1 MCILFFNVCSVLTK
15 KVMEN
20 TPFNLKYSLYSGHS
34 WTDMKLMSLGFL
46 AQKMVKVCSNTQAQ
60 GSVLIDT

>member
-1 MCILFFNVCSVLTK
+1 MCILFFNLCSVLIK

-34 WTDMKLMSLGFL
+34 WANMKLMSIGFL
-46 AQKMVKVCSNTQAQ
+46 VQKMVEVYSNTQA
-60 GSVLIDT
+60 